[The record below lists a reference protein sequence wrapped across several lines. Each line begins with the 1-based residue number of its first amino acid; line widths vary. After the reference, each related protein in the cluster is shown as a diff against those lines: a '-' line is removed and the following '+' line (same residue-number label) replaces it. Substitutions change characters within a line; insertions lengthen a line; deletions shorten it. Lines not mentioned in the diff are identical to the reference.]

1 MLPVMVSLPS
11 ALRAKVGNQ
20 TSVTTVGQTVR
31 EVIDALDHDFP
42 GLRFHLCYETGELR
56 PFVNI
61 FVGREH
67 IRYLQ
72 GLDTPISAGTTITIL
87 PSVAGG

>member
-1 MLPVMVSLPS
+1 MSVTVYFPGV
-11 ALRAKVGNQ
+11 LRAKVGQ
-20 TSVTTVGQTVR
+20 QASVTVQGDTVR
-31 EVIDALDHDFP
+31 EVIDALENDFP

-61 FVGREH
+61 YVQRIN
-67 IRYLQ
+67 IRALQ
-72 GLDTPISAGTTITIL
+72 GLDTPVPSGAQMRIL

>member
-1 MLPVMVSLPS
+1 MSVIVYFPS
-11 ALRAKVGNQ
+11 VLRAKVGQ
-20 TSVTTVGQTVR
+20 QASVTVQGNTVR
-31 EVIDALDHDFP
+31 EVIDALENDFP

-61 FVGREH
+61 YVQRIN
-67 IRYLQ
+67 IRALQ
-72 GLDTPISAGTTITIL
+72 GLDTLVPSGAQVRIL